1 MAIISPRTKSLKELI
16 RDRYYQVPLYQRPY
30 DWDIDKVSVLW
41 DDIDKN
47 DPGYFLGFVLFRPEH
62 LKDPHPMEFEVV
74 DGQQRLATLLLLL
87 RAAIE
92 TFEQIGDKGLAR
104 DFQRDC
110 IAQSPAGV
118 KESRLTLILSK
129 RDKDKFES
137 LLRGESF
144 PGGKKLSS
152 WKHLDEAIQF
162 FREQF
167 NHLSKN
173 QGKDGIVNLINEKIL
188 KLSFLEVLLG
198 TDSDVYQFFE
208 TLNDRGMDLSI
219 ADLVKNRVCGEAVK
233 QRVSVEDS
241 ALTIDRISE
250 ELGSGKLKTF
260 LLHYCWANVGEEE
273 PPPRKKLME
282 WYGKRISQGGNVKS
296 FLNHLETYALQY
308 YVNFVEPSKCT
319 DARKREEFTYLDA
332 LGATRCYP
340 LLMRGEESLT
350 KKDLL
355 KLCNAVEILTF
366 RNSTVLKR
374 DAKILE
380 DVFHGL
386 IRDIRKGKS
395 IGEIL
400 EVFRK
405 QDAMKVDEQFK
416 LAFAEF
422 EPATHKAAR
431 YTLLKLEEFVTGKK
445 QAPFAWNSLTL
456 EHILAEKLD
465 WEGRE
470 EYLER
475 LGNLTLLSFPMNQ
488 EAANK
493 PFKQKLKDVYK
504 KEKRIQI
511 TKDLLNYR
519 SFTKTRII
527 SRQKEFAKNAV
538 EVWSSKN
545 IAQRALLGVR

>member
-16 RDRYYQVPLYQRPY
+16 RDRYYHVPLYQRPY

-41 DDIDKN
+41 DDVDKN
-47 DPGYFLGFVLFRPEH
+47 DPGYFLGFVLFKPKH
-62 LKDPHPMEFEVV
+62 LEDPHPMEFEVV

-87 RAAIE
+87 RVAIE
-92 TFEQIGDKGLAR
+92 TLEQVDDKDTA
-104 DFQRDC
+104 DEFQRDY
-110 IAQSPAGV
+110 IAQRPAGV

-129 RDKDKFES
+129 RDKDKFGS
-137 LLRGESF
+137 LLLGESF
-144 PGGKKLSS
+144 PSGKKLSS
-152 WKHLDEAIQF
+152 WKNLDRAIQY
-162 FREQF
+162 FRDKF

-173 QGKDGIVNLINEKIL
+173 QGKDGIVKLINEKIM

-233 QRVSVEDS
+233 QGISVEDS
-241 ALTIDRISE
+241 ALTIDRISG
-250 ELGSGKLKTF
+250 ELGSGKLKRF

-282 WYGKRISQGGNVKS
+282 WYGKRISQDGNVKS
-296 FLNHLETYALQY
+296 FLNHLEKYALTY

-319 DARKREEFTYLDA
+319 DSRKREAFTSLDA
-332 LGATRCYP
+332 LEATRCYP
-340 LLMRGEESLT
+340 LLLMGEESLE
-350 KKDLL
+350 KKNFL
-355 KLCNAVEILTF
+355 KLCNAIEILTF
-366 RNSTVLKR
+366 RHSTILKR

-386 IRDIRKGKS
+386 ISDIRKEKS
-395 IGEIL
+395 IGEVL

-405 QDAMKVDEQFK
+405 QDAMKADEQFK

-422 EPATHKAAR
+422 EPAYHKTAR
-431 YTLLKLEEFVTGKK
+431 YTLLKLEEYITGKK
-445 QAPFAWNSLTL
+445 QAPFDWSNLTL

-488 EAANK
+488 EASNK

-504 KEKRIQI
+504 EEKRIQI
-511 TKDLLNYR
+511 TKNLIKLKD
-519 SFTKTRII
+519 FTENTIVL
-527 SRQKEFAKNAV
+527 RQKKFAENAV
-538 EVWSSKN
+538 KIWSSKN
-545 IAQRALLGVR
+545 IA

>member
-1 MAIISPRTKSLKELI
+1 MAIINPKTKSLKELI

-41 DDIDKN
+41 DDVDKN
-47 DPGYFLGFVLFRPEH
+47 DPGYFLGFVLFKPEH
-62 LKDPHPMEFEVV
+62 VEDPHPTEFEVV
-74 DGQQRLATLLLLL
+74 DGQQRLATLLVLL

-92 TFEQIGDKGLAR
+92 TLEQVDAKYIADE
-104 DFQRDC
+104 FQRDY
-110 IAQSPAGV
+110 IAQRPAGV

-137 LLRGESF
+137 LLHGDSF
-144 PGGKKLSS
+144 SSRRTLSS
-152 WKHLDEAIQF
+152 WKNLDRAFQF
-162 FREQF
+162 FREKF
-167 NHLSKN
+167 DHLSKN
-173 QGKDGIVNLINEKIL
+173 QGKDGMVNLINEKIL

-219 ADLVKNRVCGEAVK
+219 ADLVKNRVCGEAAK
-233 QRVSVEDS
+233 QGSSVEDS

-260 LLHYCWANVGEEE
+260 LLHYCWANTGEEE
-273 PPPRKKLME
+273 PTPRKKLME
-282 WYGKRISQGGNVKS
+282 WYGKRISQDSDVKS
-296 FLNHLETYALQY
+296 FLNHLEKYALQY

-319 DARKREEFTYLDA
+319 DSSKREAFTYLDA

-340 LLMRGEESLT
+340 LLLMGAESLK
-350 KKDLL
+350 KKDFL

-366 RNSTVLKR
+366 RHSTILKR

-386 IRDIRKGKS
+386 ISDIRKGKS

-431 YTLLKLEEFVTGKK
+431 YTLLKLEDSISGEN
-445 QAPFAWNSLTL
+445 QATLDWNRLTL

-465 WEGRE
+465 WEGHE

-493 PFKQKLKDVYK
+493 PFKQKIKDVYK
-504 KEKRIQI
+504 KERRIQI
-511 TKDLLNYR
+511 TKNLMKLKD
-519 SFTKTRII
+519 FTKNTIV
-527 SRQKEFAKNAV
+527 SRQKDFAENAV
-538 EVWSSKN
+538 EIWSSKN
-545 IAQRALLGVR
+545 IA